1 MTQKLM
7 LVMMIAA
14 AGGLGAIARYGL
26 GGLVQ
31 NLTGATFPWGTLAVN
46 VLGCLAFGIIWGAV
60 VEERWTC
67 SVETRTVIL
76 VGFMGAFT
84 TFSTFAAET
93 GERISDGQWLLALS
107 NVALQN
113 IVGIAAFLLG
123 WTISRLV

>member
-1 MTQKLM
+1 M
-7 LVMMIAA
+7 LIMMIAA